1 MVIRSDSLG
10 RRAPRFVAAVCATPR
25 APRSRRSRPRGL
37 APAAGLVTNVSDL
50 AKFAMWQPRVL
61 ESGDDVLR
69 SATLREMQR
78 VL

>member
-1 MVIRSDSLG
+1 
-10 RRAPRFVAAVCATPR
+10 
-25 APRSRRSRPRGL
+25 
-37 APAAGLVTNVSDL
+37 VSDL
-50 AKFAMWQPRVL
+50 AKFAMWQLRVL